1 IQKKLDAKLCLSFYN
16 FSGEKIQEDIQR
28 NVSLKADAVSEL
40 FSSEIEKLPK
50 DISNY
55 FLYAKLEITT
65 EKGKTQS
72 YEATQFLDLYKK
84 LDIKEAAI
92 DYTITEKQI
101 TELPSDILQM
111 KHSRTSQFF
120 QIDIEV
126 KAPAFFVS
134 LDAASING
142 LFSDNL
148 LTILPQEKKRLYFI
162 PETKTSLQKFKKM
175 LKVEDLRSSY

>member
-1 IQKKLDAKLCLSFYN
+1 
-16 FSGEKIQEDIQR
+16 
-28 NVSLKADAVSEL
+28 
-40 FSSEIEKLPK
+40 
-50 DISNY
+50 
-55 FLYAKLEITT
+55 
-65 EKGKTQS
+65 
-72 YEATQFLDLYKK
+72 
-84 LDIKEAAI
+84 
-92 DYTITEKQI
+92 
-101 TELPSDILQM
+101 M

-162 PETKTSLQKFKKM
+162 PETKTSLQRFKKM
-175 LKVEDLRSSY
+175 LRVEDLRSSY